1 VAREVDPVHP
11 RNDHDPK
18 VSRRDF
24 IGRAAVATAAVVGAA
39 VVGGAIVRTRDEEQ
53 LWDEDAFRPPGQAR
67 VAVVPRTSYTGN
79 LTGVVLD
86 GLRAIGADVSGARV
100 LLKPNLVE
108 YDPGSVINTDPRLV
122 AATVEAVR
130 RLGGA
135 SVSVAEGPGHRR
147 DTTYVMRASG
157 LMEAL
162 HDVDSQFIDLNVAPA
177 TPVGLRSRYTPLGT
191 LWIPHAV
198 RDADVVISM
207 PKMKTHHWAGVT
219 LSLKNC
225 FGCLPGRVYGW
236 PKNALHWVGIDNAIV
251 DVAGAVRPS
260 YAIIDG
266 IVGIAQAQVGNL
278 VNTTSGPLTTVSTV
292 DPIKVYFTVSE
303 QEYLKYSNVKHSEA
317 DQSDNLSDLEL
328 QLVLAD
334 GSMYP
339 ERGRFYFADRQVD
352 PKTGAIRMAGVF
364 PNAGN
369 VLRPGQYGRVR
380 AVTKTREDALLVP
393 QRAVTELQGTY
404 QVAVVGS
411 DNKVSIRPVKVSD
424 RSGSMWIVEEGLK
437 SGEVIVAEGALKVR
451 PGMVVDPKPFTG
463 NPELAR

>member
-1 VAREVDPVHP
+1 MHP

-39 VVGGAIVRTRDEEQ
+39 VVGGAIVRTRGEEQ

-162 HDVDSQFIDLNVAPA
+162 HNVDAQFIDLNVAPA

-266 IVGIAQAQVGNL
+266 IVGMEGNGPIQGTARASGVLIFGQDLVAVDATAARVMRIDPTRVPHVANAGQFLGNVAPDRIAQVGL
-278 VNTTSGPLTTVSTV
+278 RIDAVAQDFAVIEAMRPL
-292 DPIKVYFTVSE
+292 K
-303 QEYLKYSNVKHSEA
+303 
-317 DQSDNLSDLEL
+317 
-328 QLVLAD
+328 
-334 GSMYP
+334 
-339 ERGRFYFADRQVD
+339 
-352 PKTGAIRMAGVF
+352 
-364 PNAGN
+364 
-369 VLRPGQYGRVR
+369 
-380 AVTKTREDALLVP
+380 
-393 QRAVTELQGTY
+393 QG
-404 QVAVVGS
+404 
-411 DNKVSIRPVKVSD
+411 
-424 RSGSMWIVEEGLK
+424 
-437 SGEVIVAEGALKVR
+437 
-451 PGMVVDPKPFTG
+451 
-463 NPELAR
+463 